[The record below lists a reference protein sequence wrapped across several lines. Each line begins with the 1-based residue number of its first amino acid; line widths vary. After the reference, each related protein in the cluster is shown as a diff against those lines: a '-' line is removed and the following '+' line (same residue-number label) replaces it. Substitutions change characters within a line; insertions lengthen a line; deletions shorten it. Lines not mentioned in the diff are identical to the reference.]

1 MTISITRTGNGRVKL
16 AAPYHPGL
24 PSRARALGGKFDP
37 STKTWHFD
45 ARDEERVREIA
56 RALYGTDGKDAPPL
70 VTIRVNLDK
79 IRPNGGSLWLAGREV
94 AARLGRDLPA
104 RLGEGVIVISGG
116 FPSTG
121 GSRAHPRL
129 EPKSGT
135 VLEVR
140 DVPEVLARAEM
151 ERWGEGIVIVES
163 GPIDKEALLAR
174 KEALLRELAAIKRLL
189 GEQ

>member
-1 MTISITRTGNGRVKL
+1 MIINITRTSNGRIRL
-16 AAPYHPGL
+16 TAPYHPDL
-24 PSRARALGGKFDP
+24 PNRARMLGGKFAP
-37 STKTWHFD
+37 STKTWYFD
-45 ARDEERVREIA
+45 ARDEELVREMT
-56 RALYGTDGKDAPPL
+56 RVLYGTDGEDAPPL
-70 VTIRVNLDK
+70 VTIRVHLDK

-94 AARLGRDLPA
+94 AARLGRDLPVK
-104 RLGEGVIVISGG
+104 LGEGVIVISGG

-140 DVPEVLARAEM
+140 DVPETLARTEM
-151 ERWGEGIVIVES
+151 ERWSEGIVIVES

-174 KEALLRELAAIKRLL
+174 KEALLRELAEIKRLL